1 MTLSC
6 EHDMNRREFI
16 IASAVAGLTRR
27 FAASPIGSRI
37 DRVAL
42 VKRHCPVLSEANIN
56 SSLQVGNG
64 EFAFAADIT
73 GLQTFAEE
81 YLKGM
86 PLGTLSDWGWH
97 SFPNPAHYRLNEIMG
112 PYDSHGREVPYAESG
127 TMAMTAARLGERKKA
142 MDVLMMSVPKNHYL
156 PDGQCFQRL
165 NLPLYLPANG
175 GLLYATAMMAAGWN
189 GAPNGPAPGFPKD
202 GRWNVRY
209 EGLQPAL

>member
-97 SFPNPAHYRLNEIMG
+97 SFPNPRTTA
-112 PYDSHGREVPYAESG
+112 STKSWGR
-127 TMAMTAARLGERKKA
+127 MIRTAAKCP
-142 MDVLMMSVPKNHYL
+142 MP
-156 PDGQCFQRL
+156 
-165 NLPLYLPANG
+165 NL
-175 GLLYATAMMAAGWN
+175 
-189 GAPNGPAPGFPKD
+189 APWP
-202 GRWNVRY
+202 
-209 EGLQPAL
+209 